1 MLTNPKAAI
10 AGQEPED
17 KSWFSINAA
26 ANGKPVEIFIY
37 DMIGYWGISA
47 KSFLDE
53 AKDKGVFTAK
63 NIDIRIHSPG
73 GDVFDGLAIYNSLG
87 RLSAS
92 IRIFV
97 DGIAASMASVLVCLP
112 NAKVYMPENAWLMVH
127 KPWGGV
133 AGNANDL
140 REYADFLDRNEA
152 MILAAYEKKTG
163 KTREELSAYVNEETW
178 IDGAQAVEL
187 GFADYLE
194 APLQAAASINQN
206 RMKEFTQ
213 MPKALK
219 ELIAPKGNAPQPAAP
234 APQAAAPVAQPQQ
247 QSQTDEATIRA
258 QVMREEQTRRNE
270 ISDLFALTGDRFP
283 ELKAQCLNDMNIS
296 AVMAKEK
303 IKDEIGKGTQPAHI
317 PAANLRADN
326 GNIVGDSVKAS
337 VLARAKLGDTEKDN
351 AYNHMSLRELARASL
366 VDRGIG
372 VSSLNPMQMVGL
384 AFTHTSSDFGTIL
397 LDVSHK
403 SMLKG
408 WEDAD
413 ETFDKWTRKGELTD
427 FKIANRVGLDEF
439 SSLRQVRE
447 GAEYKHI
454 TLGERGEQIVL
465 ATYGEIF
472 SITRQAIINDD
483 LFALTNIPRKM
494 GIAAKATI
502 GDLVYAVL
510 VANPTMKTDGKA
522 LFHADHKNLLT
533 GATSAMS
540 IESLGAGRQKMLT
553 QKANGDKGRT
563 LSVRPAY
570 ALTPVALELK
580 TSQLINSTSVPGAE
594 TNSGISNPLQGFVEV
609 IGEPRL
615 DDASV
620 TAWYLAAGQGSD
632 TIEVAYLNGVDTPYM
647 EQQQGFT
654 SDGVAT
660 KVRIDAGV
668 APMDF
673 RGLVKST
680 GA

>member
-1 MLTNPKAAI
+1 MAKLLTNPKASV
-10 AGQEPED
+10 AGQEPD
-17 KSWFSINAA
+17 NKSWFSINAA

-63 NIDIRIHSPG
+63 SIDLRIHSPG

-133 AGNANDL
+133 AGNANDM

-163 KTREELSAYVNEETW
+163 KTREELSAYVNAETW

-219 ELIAPKGNAPQPAAP
+219 ELIAPKGTAPQPAAP
-234 APQAAAPVAQPQQ
+234 APQAAAPAAQPPQA
-247 QSQTDEATIRA
+247 DEAAIRA
-258 QVMREEQTRRNE
+258 QLVREEQTRRND

-283 ELKAQCLNDMNIS
+283 ELKAQCLEDMGIT
-296 AVMAKEK
+296 AAMAKEK
-303 IKDEIGKGTQPAHI
+303 IKAEIGKGTQPAHI

-326 GNIVGDSVKAS
+326 GNIVGDSVRAAI
-337 VLARAKLGDTEKDN
+337 LARAKLGNFETDN
-351 AYNHMSLRELARASL
+351 AYNHMSLREVARASL

-397 LDVSHK
+397 LDVAHK
-403 SMLKG
+403 AMLQG
-408 WEDAD
+408 WDNAE

-427 FKIANRVGLDEF
+427 FKVANRVGLGEF

-454 TLGERGEQIVL
+454 TVGQRGEQIML
-465 ATYGEIF
+465 ATYGEMF
-472 SITRQAIINDD
+472 TITRQAIINDD
-483 LFALTNIPRKM
+483 LFALTDIPSKM
-494 GIAAKATI
+494 GMAARGTI

-510 VANPTMKTDGKA
+510 VANPTMKTDSKA
-522 LFHADHKNLLT
+522 LFHTDHKNLIT
-533 GATSAMS
+533 GAMS
-540 IESLGAGRQKMLT
+540 IDSLDAGRKAMRT
-553 QKANGDKGRT
+553 QKASGDKGRT
-563 LSVRPAY
+563 LNIRPAY
-570 ALTPVALELK
+570 VLTPIALESK
-580 TSQLINSTSVPGAE
+580 TRQLINSTSVPGTD
-594 TNSGISNPLQGFVEV
+594 TNSGISNPLQGFAEV

-615 DDASV
+615 DDTSAIE
-620 TAWYLAAGQGSD
+620 WYLAAGQGSD

-654 SDGVAT
+654 TDGVAT

-680 GA
+680 GAA